1 MRRIR
6 KTFAVNR
13 FVCLIPLILAVLV
26 WGIVAYLHIM
36 NEHAQATGVIVKIEN
51 SDSTT
56 VMDHPQFVKEPY
68 EPIVLDGTNI
78 APDAKADASSFQE
91 TYVPRKVIDG
101 KTKGDSYWEGAADT
115 YPNKLILTWKEMHQC
130 HAIKVCL
137 CPNTAWSERIQ
148 SFSVE
153 ISRDGES
160 FEELLPEKDYIFTPD
175 TGNEVVLECPEEQI
189 MGIQLVFTENTGA
202 SGAQVAEFEV
212 YEK

>member
-1 MRRIR
+1 MRRSR
-6 KTFAVNR
+6 RTSAVNR
-13 FVCLIPLILAVLV
+13 FVCLIPLILALLV
-26 WGIVAYLHIM
+26 WGIAAYLHSM
-36 NEHAQATGVIVKIEN
+36 NQPVQEIGTIIKIKN

-68 EPIVLDGTNI
+68 EPIALDGTNI
-78 APDAKADASSFQE
+78 ALDAKADASSFQE

-101 KTKGDSYWEGAADT
+101 KAEGISYWEGAADS
-115 YPNKLILTWKEMHQC
+115 YPNKLILTWKEMHLC

-137 CPNTAWSERIQ
+137 CPNVAWSERVQ

-160 FEELLPEKDYIFTPD
+160 FEELLPEKEYIFTPD
-175 TGNEVVLECPEEQI
+175 TGNEVVLEFPEEQI
-189 MGIQLVFTENTGA
+189 MGIQLIFTENTGA